1 EVIPEKRRMEV
12 GNSQSVVQGRVLK
25 SVVKRNE
32 DYAVEHRDSV
42 SKDKV
47 IPAES
52 APISARNLGPSSCNN
67 GKGVHFQLNANRDV
81 EASGASNDGTGQF
94 VT

>member
-1 EVIPEKRRMEV
+1 MKEVISEKRRMEV
-12 GNSQSVVQGRVLK
+12 GIGQSVVHGRVLK

-32 DYAVEHRDSV
+32 HRDSV
-42 SKDKV
+42 SNDKV

-52 APISARNLGPSSCNN
+52 APIFARNLGPSSCNN

-81 EASGASNDGTGQF
+81 EASGANDDGNGQF